1 MVYDNCSSPDD
12 RRARCEKYRLSRFY
26 RVHLISKEMD
36 RMTNKK
42 FKLAAMSL
50 ALTACVAASP
60 LSAGAEA
67 PEAAADVQPSAAAD
81 TATED
86 KPSPE
91 TVAAEEPAAEA
102 AADPVEETPAQST
115 EEPPAQEPEAAP
127 AGDAAVLPALPGARP
142 VVVDMP
148 AAEAPADAAGEPAE
162 AAEDPKDAAD
172 SAEETAE
179 DADAAEDAE
188 TPEPPEIAIAR
199 PDAAQPAVQPGI
211 AAPAIQPG
219 GISVMLPGETRQVAL
234 NTQASNED
242 GTVMGDFET
251 VVKNAKAGQEIIL
264 QEDYTGS
271 LTIFDWIRLN
281 LNKKTVTGTITV
293 DLSGKKADGSRGTVE
308 IVNGTI
314 TGGTESG
321 VKITGAEGSEILL
334 KDLTITGNRNDTSG
348 YGGGGVCADSG
359 DLTIDHCRITDNT
372 AANGSGGGV
381 SMGGKHGGTVENA
394 SLTIKDSV
402 ISGNTSTAQGGGVYA
417 AVTDGSVSITGSTL
431 SGNSATAQ
439 GGGISVSA
447 SGSTDVTLSGN
458 TILEN
463 TAGQDG
469 GGIYLSRPEQ
479 SETAP
484 DTTICGNT
492 IQKNSGKN
500 GGGIKLDNTSATLE
514 NNTILENTAQNAGGG
529 LRADTRSAAVTCTLR
544 NNTIANNT
552 AVTGGGISSGSSS
565 LIYKNEYTGYTCT
578 IVMES
583 GSVTGNTARTTLGT
597 YGGGGVHL
605 TGNGSRFVM
614 KGGTIAGNNANCG
627 GGIYSENYEGISIL
641 GGAIQGNR
649 AAKHGGGIYI
659 RNSMP
664 NRTIAGSVTNT
675 VEQEVLDIGSTV
687 VISGNTAGQLGGGI
701 YADNGVTVRLAG
713 YLLNNHAGTA
723 GADLYLTAGSTEDKN
738 RNVLVL
744 RRVSKDDDWTLVDC
758 GHTIDGWYIDG
769 DEDGNNRWNA
779 DATVDADGNE
789 IPKFIMNL
797 DTLLDGSDYTILQD
811 ENGDYVITVGGK
823 ALALK
828 AAHAVIPPEPTPDP
842 EPTPGPNP
850 TPDPEPTPITPETPE
865 SPEVPEAPGET
876 PVTPISTPT
885 QTVAPSGT
893 HLPQTGTSLFAALA
907 MALSGI
913 ALTAAGA
920 WASLTGR
927 RCRH

>member
-1 MVYDNCSSPDD
+1 MVCNNCSSPDD

-127 AGDAAVLPALPGARP
+127 AGDAAILPALPGARP

-172 SAEETAE
+172 FAEETAE

-314 TGGTESG
+314 TG
-321 VKITGAEGSEILL
+321 
-334 KDLTITGNRNDTSG
+334 NRNDTSG

-381 SMGGKHGGTVENA
+381 SMGG
-394 SLTIKDSV
+394 
-402 ISGNTSTAQGGGVYA
+402 
-417 AVTDGSVSITGSTL
+417 
-431 SGNSATAQ
+431 
-439 GGGISVSA
+439 
-447 SGSTDVTLSGN
+447 
-458 TILEN
+458 
-463 TAGQDG
+463 
-469 GGIYLSRPEQ
+469 
-479 SETAP
+479 
-484 DTTICGNT
+484 
-492 IQKNSGKN
+492 
-500 GGGIKLDNTSATLE
+500 
-514 NNTILENTAQNAGGG
+514 
-529 LRADTRSAAVTCTLR
+529 
-544 NNTIANNT
+544 
-552 AVTGGGISSGSSS
+552 
-565 LIYKNEYTGYTCT
+565 
-578 IVMES
+578 
-583 GSVTGNTARTTLGT
+583 
-597 YGGGGVHL
+597 
-605 TGNGSRFVM
+605 
-614 KGGTIAGNNANCG
+614 
-627 GGIYSENYEGISIL
+627 
-641 GGAIQGNR
+641 
-649 AAKHGGGIYI
+649 KHGGGIYI

-723 GADLYLTAGSTEDKN
+723 GADLYLTAGSAEDKN
-738 RNVLVL
+738 RNVLIL

>member
-1 MVYDNCSSPDD
+1 MVCNNCSSPDD

-251 VVKNAKAGQEIIL
+251 VVKNAKAGQEIVL

-271 LTIFDWIRLN
+271 LTTFDWIRLN

-293 DLSGKKADGSRGTVE
+293 DLSGKKADGSRGAVE
-308 IVNGTI
+308 IVNG
-314 TGGTESG
+314 
-321 VKITGAEGSEILL
+321 
-334 KDLTITGNRNDTSG
+334 TITGNRNDTSG

-381 SMGGKHGGTVENA
+381 SMGG
-394 SLTIKDSV
+394 
-402 ISGNTSTAQGGGVYA
+402 
-417 AVTDGSVSITGSTL
+417 
-431 SGNSATAQ
+431 
-439 GGGISVSA
+439 
-447 SGSTDVTLSGN
+447 
-458 TILEN
+458 
-463 TAGQDG
+463 
-469 GGIYLSRPEQ
+469 
-479 SETAP
+479 
-484 DTTICGNT
+484 
-492 IQKNSGKN
+492 
-500 GGGIKLDNTSATLE
+500 
-514 NNTILENTAQNAGGG
+514 
-529 LRADTRSAAVTCTLR
+529 
-544 NNTIANNT
+544 
-552 AVTGGGISSGSSS
+552 
-565 LIYKNEYTGYTCT
+565 
-578 IVMES
+578 
-583 GSVTGNTARTTLGT
+583 
-597 YGGGGVHL
+597 
-605 TGNGSRFVM
+605 
-614 KGGTIAGNNANCG
+614 
-627 GGIYSENYEGISIL
+627 
-641 GGAIQGNR
+641 
-649 AAKHGGGIYI
+649 KHGGGIYI

-865 SPEVPEAPGET
+865 SPEVPVAPGET

-907 MALSGI
+907 MVLSGI

>member
-1 MVYDNCSSPDD
+1 M
-12 RRARCEKYRLSRFY
+12 
-26 RVHLISKEMD
+26 
-36 RMTNKK
+36 
-42 FKLAAMSL
+42 
-50 ALTACVAASP
+50 
-60 LSAGAEA
+60 
-67 PEAAADVQPSAAAD
+67 
-81 TATED
+81 
-86 KPSPE
+86 
-91 TVAAEEPAAEA
+91 
-102 AADPVEETPAQST
+102 
-115 EEPPAQEPEAAP
+115 
-127 AGDAAVLPALPGARP
+127 
-142 VVVDMP
+142 
-148 AAEAPADAAGEPAE
+148 
-162 AAEDPKDAAD
+162 
-172 SAEETAE
+172 
-179 DADAAEDAE
+179 
-188 TPEPPEIAIAR
+188 
-199 PDAAQPAVQPGI
+199 
-211 AAPAIQPG
+211 
-219 GISVMLPGETRQVAL
+219 
-234 NTQASNED
+234 
-242 GTVMGDFET
+242 
-251 VVKNAKAGQEIIL
+251 
-264 QEDYTGS
+264 
-271 LTIFDWIRLN
+271 
-281 LNKKTVTGTITV
+281 
-293 DLSGKKADGSRGTVE
+293 
-308 IVNGTI
+308 NGTI

-359 DLTIDHCRITDNT
+359 DLTIDRCRITDNT

-500 GGGIKLDNTSATLE
+500 GGGI
-514 NNTILENTAQNAGGG
+514 
-529 LRADTRSAAVTCTLR
+529 
-544 NNTIANNT
+544 
-552 AVTGGGISSGSSS
+552 
-565 LIYKNEYTGYTCT
+565 
-578 IVMES
+578 
-583 GSVTGNTARTTLGT
+583 
-597 YGGGGVHL
+597 
-605 TGNGSRFVM
+605 
-614 KGGTIAGNNANCG
+614 
-627 GGIYSENYEGISIL
+627 
-641 GGAIQGNR
+641 
-649 AAKHGGGIYI
+649 
-659 RNSMP
+659 
-664 NRTIAGSVTNT
+664 
-675 VEQEVLDIGSTV
+675 
-687 VISGNTAGQLGGGI
+687 

-713 YLLNNHAGTA
+713 YLLTNHAGTA

>member
-1 MVYDNCSSPDD
+1 MVCNNCSSPDD

-293 DLSGKKADGSRGTVE
+293 DLSGKKADGSRGAVE
-308 IVNGTI
+308 IVNG
-314 TGGTESG
+314 
-321 VKITGAEGSEILL
+321 
-334 KDLTITGNRNDTSG
+334 TITGNRNDTSG

-381 SMGGKHGGTVENA
+381 SMGG
-394 SLTIKDSV
+394 
-402 ISGNTSTAQGGGVYA
+402 
-417 AVTDGSVSITGSTL
+417 
-431 SGNSATAQ
+431 
-439 GGGISVSA
+439 
-447 SGSTDVTLSGN
+447 
-458 TILEN
+458 
-463 TAGQDG
+463 
-469 GGIYLSRPEQ
+469 
-479 SETAP
+479 
-484 DTTICGNT
+484 
-492 IQKNSGKN
+492 
-500 GGGIKLDNTSATLE
+500 
-514 NNTILENTAQNAGGG
+514 
-529 LRADTRSAAVTCTLR
+529 
-544 NNTIANNT
+544 
-552 AVTGGGISSGSSS
+552 
-565 LIYKNEYTGYTCT
+565 
-578 IVMES
+578 
-583 GSVTGNTARTTLGT
+583 
-597 YGGGGVHL
+597 
-605 TGNGSRFVM
+605 
-614 KGGTIAGNNANCG
+614 
-627 GGIYSENYEGISIL
+627 
-641 GGAIQGNR
+641 
-649 AAKHGGGIYI
+649 KHGGGIYI

-723 GADLYLTAGSTEDKN
+723 GADLYLTAGSAEDKN

-744 RRVSKDDDWTLVDC
+744 RRISKDDDWTLVDC

-811 ENGDYVITVGGK
+811 ENGDYIITVGGK

>member
-1 MVYDNCSSPDD
+1 MVCNNCSSPDD

-394 SLTIKDSV
+394 SITIKDSV

-500 GGGIKLDNTSATLE
+500 
-514 NNTILENTAQNAGGG
+514 
-529 LRADTRSAAVTCTLR
+529 
-544 NNTIANNT
+544 
-552 AVTGGGISSGSSS
+552 
-565 LIYKNEYTGYTCT
+565 
-578 IVMES
+578 
-583 GSVTGNTARTTLGT
+583 
-597 YGGGGVHL
+597 
-605 TGNGSRFVM
+605 
-614 KGGTIAGNNANCG
+614 
-627 GGIYSENYEGISIL
+627 
-641 GGAIQGNR
+641 
-649 AAKHGGGIYI
+649 
-659 RNSMP
+659 
-664 NRTIAGSVTNT
+664 
-675 VEQEVLDIGSTV
+675 
-687 VISGNTAGQLGGGI
+687 GGGI

-865 SPEVPEAPGET
+865 SPEVPEVPGET

>member
-1 MVYDNCSSPDD
+1 
-12 RRARCEKYRLSRFY
+12 
-26 RVHLISKEMD
+26 
-36 RMTNKK
+36 
-42 FKLAAMSL
+42 MSL

-67 PEAAADVQPSAAAD
+67 P
-81 TATED
+81 
-86 KPSPE
+86 
-91 TVAAEEPAAEA
+91 
-102 AADPVEETPAQST
+102 
-115 EEPPAQEPEAAP
+115 
-127 AGDAAVLPALPGARP
+127 
-142 VVVDMP
+142 
-148 AAEAPADAAGEPAE
+148 ADAAGEPAE
-162 AAEDPKDAAD
+162 AAEDSKDAAD

-211 AAPAIQPG
+211 AAPAIQPS

-281 LNKKTVTGTITV
+281 LNKKTVTGTITI

-348 YGGGGVCADSG
+348 YGGGG
-359 DLTIDHCRITDNT
+359 
-372 AANGSGGGV
+372 
-381 SMGGKHGGTVENA
+381 
-394 SLTIKDSV
+394 
-402 ISGNTSTAQGGGVYA
+402 
-417 AVTDGSVSITGSTL
+417 
-431 SGNSATAQ
+431 
-439 GGGISVSA
+439 
-447 SGSTDVTLSGN
+447 
-458 TILEN
+458 
-463 TAGQDG
+463 
-469 GGIYLSRPEQ
+469 
-479 SETAP
+479 
-484 DTTICGNT
+484 
-492 IQKNSGKN
+492 
-500 GGGIKLDNTSATLE
+500 
-514 NNTILENTAQNAGGG
+514 
-529 LRADTRSAAVTCTLR
+529 
-544 NNTIANNT
+544 
-552 AVTGGGISSGSSS
+552 
-565 LIYKNEYTGYTCT
+565 
-578 IVMES
+578 
-583 GSVTGNTARTTLGT
+583 
-597 YGGGGVHL
+597 
-605 TGNGSRFVM
+605 
-614 KGGTIAGNNANCG
+614 
-627 GGIYSENYEGISIL
+627 
-641 GGAIQGNR
+641 
-649 AAKHGGGIYI
+649 
-659 RNSMP
+659 
-664 NRTIAGSVTNT
+664 
-675 VEQEVLDIGSTV
+675 
-687 VISGNTAGQLGGGI
+687 I

-723 GADLYLTAGSTEDKN
+723 GADLYLTAGSAEDKN
-738 RNVLVL
+738 RNVLIL

-811 ENGDYVITVGGK
+811 ENGDYVITVSGK

-842 EPTPGPNP
+842 EPTPGPNS
-850 TPDPEPTPITPETPE
+850 TPDPEPTPITPKTPE

-920 WASLTGR
+920 WASLTGKYA
-927 RCRH
+927 RH

>member
-1 MVYDNCSSPDD
+1 M
-12 RRARCEKYRLSRFY
+12 
-26 RVHLISKEMD
+26 HLISKEMD

-439 GGGISVSA
+439 GGGISVST

-500 GGGIKLDNTSATLE
+500 
-514 NNTILENTAQNAGGG
+514 
-529 LRADTRSAAVTCTLR
+529 
-544 NNTIANNT
+544 
-552 AVTGGGISSGSSS
+552 
-565 LIYKNEYTGYTCT
+565 
-578 IVMES
+578 
-583 GSVTGNTARTTLGT
+583 
-597 YGGGGVHL
+597 
-605 TGNGSRFVM
+605 
-614 KGGTIAGNNANCG
+614 
-627 GGIYSENYEGISIL
+627 
-641 GGAIQGNR
+641 
-649 AAKHGGGIYI
+649 GGGIYI

-913 ALTAAGA
+913 VLTAAGA

>member
-1 MVYDNCSSPDD
+1 
-12 RRARCEKYRLSRFY
+12 
-26 RVHLISKEMD
+26 
-36 RMTNKK
+36 MTNKK

-199 PDAAQPAVQPGI
+199 LDAAQPAVQPGI

-314 TGGTESG
+314 TGSTESG

-348 YGGGGVCADSG
+348 YG
-359 DLTIDHCRITDNT
+359 
-372 AANGSGGGV
+372 
-381 SMGGKHGGTVENA
+381 
-394 SLTIKDSV
+394 
-402 ISGNTSTAQGGGVYA
+402 
-417 AVTDGSVSITGSTL
+417 
-431 SGNSATAQ
+431 
-439 GGGISVSA
+439 
-447 SGSTDVTLSGN
+447 
-458 TILEN
+458 
-463 TAGQDG
+463 
-469 GGIYLSRPEQ
+469 
-479 SETAP
+479 
-484 DTTICGNT
+484 
-492 IQKNSGKN
+492 
-500 GGGIKLDNTSATLE
+500 
-514 NNTILENTAQNAGGG
+514 
-529 LRADTRSAAVTCTLR
+529 
-544 NNTIANNT
+544 
-552 AVTGGGISSGSSS
+552 
-565 LIYKNEYTGYTCT
+565 
-578 IVMES
+578 
-583 GSVTGNTARTTLGT
+583 
-597 YGGGGVHL
+597 
-605 TGNGSRFVM
+605 
-614 KGGTIAGNNANCG
+614 G

-865 SPEVPEAPGET
+865 APGET

>member
-91 TVAAEEPAAEA
+91 TVATEEPAAEA

-162 AAEDPKDAAD
+162 AAEDSKDAAD

-199 PDAAQPAVQPGI
+199 PDSAQPAVQPGI

-271 LTIFDWIRLN
+271 LTTFDWIRLN

-500 GGGIKLDNTSATLE
+500 
-514 NNTILENTAQNAGGG
+514 
-529 LRADTRSAAVTCTLR
+529 
-544 NNTIANNT
+544 
-552 AVTGGGISSGSSS
+552 
-565 LIYKNEYTGYTCT
+565 
-578 IVMES
+578 
-583 GSVTGNTARTTLGT
+583 
-597 YGGGGVHL
+597 
-605 TGNGSRFVM
+605 
-614 KGGTIAGNNANCG
+614 
-627 GGIYSENYEGISIL
+627 
-641 GGAIQGNR
+641 
-649 AAKHGGGIYI
+649 GGGIYI

-927 RCRH
+927 HCRH

>member
-1 MVYDNCSSPDD
+1 MVCNNCSSPDD

-251 VVKNAKAGQEIIL
+251 VVKNAKAGQEIVL

-293 DLSGKKADGSRGTVE
+293 DLSGKKADGSRGAVE
-308 IVNGTI
+308 IVNG
-314 TGGTESG
+314 
-321 VKITGAEGSEILL
+321 
-334 KDLTITGNRNDTSG
+334 TITGNRNDTSG
-348 YGGGGVCADSG
+348 YG
-359 DLTIDHCRITDNT
+359 
-372 AANGSGGGV
+372 
-381 SMGGKHGGTVENA
+381 
-394 SLTIKDSV
+394 
-402 ISGNTSTAQGGGVYA
+402 
-417 AVTDGSVSITGSTL
+417 
-431 SGNSATAQ
+431 
-439 GGGISVSA
+439 
-447 SGSTDVTLSGN
+447 
-458 TILEN
+458 
-463 TAGQDG
+463 
-469 GGIYLSRPEQ
+469 
-479 SETAP
+479 
-484 DTTICGNT
+484 
-492 IQKNSGKN
+492 
-500 GGGIKLDNTSATLE
+500 
-514 NNTILENTAQNAGGG
+514 
-529 LRADTRSAAVTCTLR
+529 
-544 NNTIANNT
+544 
-552 AVTGGGISSGSSS
+552 GGGISSGSSS

-578 IVMES
+578 IVMEN

>member
-1 MVYDNCSSPDD
+1 MVCNNCSSPDD

-127 AGDAAVLPALPGARP
+127 AGDAAILPALPGARP

-172 SAEETAE
+172 FAEETAE

-439 GGGISVSA
+439 GGGISVST

-500 GGGIKLDNTSATLE
+500 GGGI
-514 NNTILENTAQNAGGG
+514 
-529 LRADTRSAAVTCTLR
+529 
-544 NNTIANNT
+544 
-552 AVTGGGISSGSSS
+552 
-565 LIYKNEYTGYTCT
+565 
-578 IVMES
+578 
-583 GSVTGNTARTTLGT
+583 
-597 YGGGGVHL
+597 
-605 TGNGSRFVM
+605 
-614 KGGTIAGNNANCG
+614 
-627 GGIYSENYEGISIL
+627 
-641 GGAIQGNR
+641 
-649 AAKHGGGIYI
+649 
-659 RNSMP
+659 
-664 NRTIAGSVTNT
+664 
-675 VEQEVLDIGSTV
+675 
-687 VISGNTAGQLGGGI
+687 

-738 RNVLVL
+738 RNVLIL

>member
-1 MVYDNCSSPDD
+1 MVCNNCSSPDD

-115 EEPPAQEPEAAP
+115 EEPPAQETEAAP

-251 VVKNAKAGQEIIL
+251 VVKNAKAGQEIVL

-293 DLSGKKADGSRGTVE
+293 DLSGKKADGSRGAVE

-381 SMGGKHGGTVENA
+381 SMGSKHGGTVENA

-500 GGGIKLDNTSATLE
+500 GGGI
-514 NNTILENTAQNAGGG
+514 
-529 LRADTRSAAVTCTLR
+529 
-544 NNTIANNT
+544 
-552 AVTGGGISSGSSS
+552 
-565 LIYKNEYTGYTCT
+565 
-578 IVMES
+578 
-583 GSVTGNTARTTLGT
+583 
-597 YGGGGVHL
+597 
-605 TGNGSRFVM
+605 
-614 KGGTIAGNNANCG
+614 
-627 GGIYSENYEGISIL
+627 
-641 GGAIQGNR
+641 
-649 AAKHGGGIYI
+649 YI
-659 RNSMP
+659 HNSMP

-723 GADLYLTAGSTEDKN
+723 GADLYLTAGSAEDKN
-738 RNVLVL
+738 RNVLIL

-811 ENGDYVITVGGK
+811 ENGDYVITVSGK

-842 EPTPGPNP
+842 EPTPGPNS

-865 SPEVPEAPGET
+865 SPEVPVAPGET

-920 WASLTGR
+920 WASLTGKYA
-927 RCRH
+927 RH

>member
-1 MVYDNCSSPDD
+1 
-12 RRARCEKYRLSRFY
+12 
-26 RVHLISKEMD
+26 
-36 RMTNKK
+36 
-42 FKLAAMSL
+42 MSL

-60 LSAGAEA
+60 LSAG
-67 PEAAADVQPSAAAD
+67 
-81 TATED
+81 
-86 KPSPE
+86 
-91 TVAAEEPAAEA
+91 
-102 AADPVEETPAQST
+102 
-115 EEPPAQEPEAAP
+115 
-127 AGDAAVLPALPGARP
+127 
-142 VVVDMP
+142 
-148 AAEAPADAAGEPAE
+148 AEAPADAAGEPAE

-381 SMGGKHGGTVENA
+381 SMGSKHGGTVENA

-439 GGGISVSA
+439 GGGISVST

-463 TAGQDG
+463 TAGQD
-469 GGIYLSRPEQ
+469 
-479 SETAP
+479 
-484 DTTICGNT
+484 
-492 IQKNSGKN
+492 
-500 GGGIKLDNTSATLE
+500 
-514 NNTILENTAQNAGGG
+514 
-529 LRADTRSAAVTCTLR
+529 
-544 NNTIANNT
+544 
-552 AVTGGGISSGSSS
+552 
-565 LIYKNEYTGYTCT
+565 
-578 IVMES
+578 
-583 GSVTGNTARTTLGT
+583 
-597 YGGGGVHL
+597 
-605 TGNGSRFVM
+605 
-614 KGGTIAGNNANCG
+614 G

-723 GADLYLTAGSTEDKN
+723 GADLYLTAGSAEDKN
-738 RNVLVL
+738 RNVLIL

-865 SPEVPEAPGET
+865 SPEVPVAPGET

-920 WASLTGR
+920 WASLTGKYA
-927 RCRH
+927 RH

>member
-1 MVYDNCSSPDD
+1 MVCNNCSSPDD

-172 SAEETAE
+172 FAEETAE

-199 PDAAQPAVQPGI
+199 PDAVQPGI

-251 VVKNAKAGQEIIL
+251 VVKNAKAGQEIVL

-271 LTIFDWIRLN
+271 LTTFDWIRLN

-293 DLSGKKADGSRGTVE
+293 DLSGKKADGSRGAVE

-469 GGIYLSRPEQ
+469 
-479 SETAP
+479 
-484 DTTICGNT
+484 
-492 IQKNSGKN
+492 
-500 GGGIKLDNTSATLE
+500 
-514 NNTILENTAQNAGGG
+514 
-529 LRADTRSAAVTCTLR
+529 
-544 NNTIANNT
+544 
-552 AVTGGGISSGSSS
+552 
-565 LIYKNEYTGYTCT
+565 
-578 IVMES
+578 
-583 GSVTGNTARTTLGT
+583 
-597 YGGGGVHL
+597 
-605 TGNGSRFVM
+605 NGSRFVM

-641 GGAIQGNR
+641 GGTIQGNR

-723 GADLYLTAGSTEDKN
+723 GADLYLTAGSAEDKN
-738 RNVLVL
+738 RNVLIL

-779 DATVDADGNE
+779 DATVDADGNK

-927 RCRH
+927 HCRH

>member
-91 TVAAEEPAAEA
+91 TVATEEPAAEA

-115 EEPPAQEPEAAP
+115 EEPPAQETEAAP

-188 TPEPPEIAIAR
+188 TPEPPVIAIAR

-293 DLSGKKADGSRGTVE
+293 DLSGKKADGSRGAVE

-500 GGGIKLDNTSATLE
+500 GGGI
-514 NNTILENTAQNAGGG
+514 
-529 LRADTRSAAVTCTLR
+529 
-544 NNTIANNT
+544 
-552 AVTGGGISSGSSS
+552 
-565 LIYKNEYTGYTCT
+565 
-578 IVMES
+578 
-583 GSVTGNTARTTLGT
+583 
-597 YGGGGVHL
+597 
-605 TGNGSRFVM
+605 
-614 KGGTIAGNNANCG
+614 
-627 GGIYSENYEGISIL
+627 
-641 GGAIQGNR
+641 
-649 AAKHGGGIYI
+649 
-659 RNSMP
+659 
-664 NRTIAGSVTNT
+664 
-675 VEQEVLDIGSTV
+675 
-687 VISGNTAGQLGGGI
+687 

-723 GADLYLTAGSTEDKN
+723 GADLYLTAGSAEDKN
-738 RNVLVL
+738 RNVLIL

-811 ENGDYVITVGGK
+811 ENGDYVITVSGK

>member
-1 MVYDNCSSPDD
+1 M
-12 RRARCEKYRLSRFY
+12 
-26 RVHLISKEMD
+26 HLISKEMD

-115 EEPPAQEPEAAP
+115 EGPPAQEPEAAP

-293 DLSGKKADGSRGTVE
+293 DLSGKKADGSRGAVE

-381 SMGGKHGGTVENA
+381 SMGG
-394 SLTIKDSV
+394 
-402 ISGNTSTAQGGGVYA
+402 
-417 AVTDGSVSITGSTL
+417 
-431 SGNSATAQ
+431 
-439 GGGISVSA
+439 
-447 SGSTDVTLSGN
+447 
-458 TILEN
+458 
-463 TAGQDG
+463 
-469 GGIYLSRPEQ
+469 
-479 SETAP
+479 
-484 DTTICGNT
+484 
-492 IQKNSGKN
+492 
-500 GGGIKLDNTSATLE
+500 
-514 NNTILENTAQNAGGG
+514 
-529 LRADTRSAAVTCTLR
+529 
-544 NNTIANNT
+544 
-552 AVTGGGISSGSSS
+552 
-565 LIYKNEYTGYTCT
+565 
-578 IVMES
+578 
-583 GSVTGNTARTTLGT
+583 
-597 YGGGGVHL
+597 
-605 TGNGSRFVM
+605 
-614 KGGTIAGNNANCG
+614 
-627 GGIYSENYEGISIL
+627 
-641 GGAIQGNR
+641 
-649 AAKHGGGIYI
+649 KHGGGIYI

-850 TPDPEPTPITPETPE
+850 TPDPEPTPITLETPE

-920 WASLTGR
+920 WASLTGKYA
-927 RCRH
+927 RH

>member
-1 MVYDNCSSPDD
+1 M
-12 RRARCEKYRLSRFY
+12 
-26 RVHLISKEMD
+26 
-36 RMTNKK
+36 
-42 FKLAAMSL
+42 
-50 ALTACVAASP
+50 
-60 LSAGAEA
+60 
-67 PEAAADVQPSAAAD
+67 QPSAAAD

-179 DADAAEDAE
+179 DADATEDAE

-500 GGGIKLDNTSATLE
+500 GGGI
-514 NNTILENTAQNAGGG
+514 
-529 LRADTRSAAVTCTLR
+529 
-544 NNTIANNT
+544 
-552 AVTGGGISSGSSS
+552 
-565 LIYKNEYTGYTCT
+565 
-578 IVMES
+578 
-583 GSVTGNTARTTLGT
+583 
-597 YGGGGVHL
+597 
-605 TGNGSRFVM
+605 
-614 KGGTIAGNNANCG
+614 
-627 GGIYSENYEGISIL
+627 
-641 GGAIQGNR
+641 
-649 AAKHGGGIYI
+649 YI

-797 DTLLDGSDYTILQD
+797 DTLLGGSDYTILQD

>member
-1 MVYDNCSSPDD
+1 MVCNNCSSPDD
-12 RRARCEKYRLSRFY
+12 RKARCEKYRLSRFY

-251 VVKNAKAGQEIIL
+251 VVKNAKAGQEIVL

-271 LTIFDWIRLN
+271 LTTFDWIRLN

-469 GGIYLSRPEQ
+469 SGIYLSRPEQ

-500 GGGIKLDNTSATLE
+500 
-514 NNTILENTAQNAGGG
+514 
-529 LRADTRSAAVTCTLR
+529 
-544 NNTIANNT
+544 
-552 AVTGGGISSGSSS
+552 
-565 LIYKNEYTGYTCT
+565 
-578 IVMES
+578 
-583 GSVTGNTARTTLGT
+583 
-597 YGGGGVHL
+597 
-605 TGNGSRFVM
+605 
-614 KGGTIAGNNANCG
+614 
-627 GGIYSENYEGISIL
+627 
-641 GGAIQGNR
+641 
-649 AAKHGGGIYI
+649 
-659 RNSMP
+659 
-664 NRTIAGSVTNT
+664 
-675 VEQEVLDIGSTV
+675 
-687 VISGNTAGQLGGGI
+687 GGGI

-723 GADLYLTAGSTEDKN
+723 GADLYLTAGSAEDKN
-738 RNVLVL
+738 RNVLIL

-850 TPDPEPTPITPETPE
+850 TPDPEPTPITPKTPE
-865 SPEVPEAPGET
+865 SPEVPVAPGET

-885 QTVAPSGT
+885 QTVVPSGT

>member
-1 MVYDNCSSPDD
+1 M
-12 RRARCEKYRLSRFY
+12 
-26 RVHLISKEMD
+26 
-36 RMTNKK
+36 
-42 FKLAAMSL
+42 
-50 ALTACVAASP
+50 
-60 LSAGAEA
+60 
-67 PEAAADVQPSAAAD
+67 QPSAAAD

-234 NTQASNED
+234 NAQASNED

-417 AVTDGSVSITGSTL
+417 AVTTARSPSPAAPFR
-431 SGNSATAQ
+431 ATAPLRRAA
-439 GGGISVSA
+439 A
-447 SGSTDVTLSGN
+447 SPFPLPAALTSPFRATPFWRIRPDR
-458 TILEN
+458 
-463 TAGQDG
+463 TAAAF
-469 GGIYLSRPEQ
+469 IFPALNRARP
-479 SETAP
+479 P
-484 DTTICGNT
+484 RIPP
-492 IQKNSGKN
+492 
-500 GGGIKLDNTSATLE
+500 
-514 NNTILENTAQNAGGG
+514 
-529 LRADTRSAAVTCTLR
+529 SAA
-544 NNTIANNT
+544 IP
-552 AVTGGGISSGSSS
+552 
-565 LIYKNEYTGYTCT
+565 
-578 IVMES
+578 
-583 GSVTGNTARTTLGT
+583 
-597 YGGGGVHL
+597 
-605 TGNGSRFVM
+605 SR
-614 KGGTIAGNNANCG
+614 KT
-627 GGIYSENYEGISIL
+627 
-641 GGAIQGNR
+641 
-649 AAKHGGGIYI
+649 AAK
-659 RNSMP
+659 M
-664 NRTIAGSVTNT
+664 
-675 VEQEVLDIGSTV
+675 
-687 VISGNTAGQLGGGI
+687 
-701 YADNGVTVRLAG
+701 
-713 YLLNNHAGTA
+713 
-723 GADLYLTAGSTEDKN
+723 
-738 RNVLVL
+738 
-744 RRVSKDDDWTLVDC
+744 
-758 GHTIDGWYIDG
+758 
-769 DEDGNNRWNA
+769 
-779 DATVDADGNE
+779 
-789 IPKFIMNL
+789 
-797 DTLLDGSDYTILQD
+797 
-811 ENGDYVITVGGK
+811 
-823 ALALK
+823 
-828 AAHAVIPPEPTPDP
+828 AAA
-842 EPTPGPNP
+842 
-850 TPDPEPTPITPETPE
+850 
-865 SPEVPEAPGET
+865 
-876 PVTPISTPT
+876 STPT
-885 QTVAPSGT
+885 TALRSGWPVT
-893 HLPQTGTSLFAALA
+893 CSTTMPVRPG
-907 MALSGI
+907 
-913 ALTAAGA
+913 LT
-920 WASLTGR
+920 
-927 RCRH
+927 CI

>member
-1 MVYDNCSSPDD
+1 
-12 RRARCEKYRLSRFY
+12 
-26 RVHLISKEMD
+26 
-36 RMTNKK
+36 MTNKK

-91 TVAAEEPAAEA
+91 TVAVEEPAAEA

-115 EEPPAQEPEAAP
+115 EEPPAQETEAAP

-314 TGGTESG
+314 TG
-321 VKITGAEGSEILL
+321 
-334 KDLTITGNRNDTSG
+334 NRNDTSG

-402 ISGNTSTAQGGGVYA
+402 ISGNASTAQGGGVYA

-439 GGGISVSA
+439 GGGISVST

-500 GGGIKLDNTSATLE
+500 
-514 NNTILENTAQNAGGG
+514 
-529 LRADTRSAAVTCTLR
+529 
-544 NNTIANNT
+544 
-552 AVTGGGISSGSSS
+552 
-565 LIYKNEYTGYTCT
+565 
-578 IVMES
+578 
-583 GSVTGNTARTTLGT
+583 
-597 YGGGGVHL
+597 
-605 TGNGSRFVM
+605 
-614 KGGTIAGNNANCG
+614 
-627 GGIYSENYEGISIL
+627 
-641 GGAIQGNR
+641 
-649 AAKHGGGIYI
+649 
-659 RNSMP
+659 
-664 NRTIAGSVTNT
+664 
-675 VEQEVLDIGSTV
+675 
-687 VISGNTAGQLGGGI
+687 GGGI

-828 AAHAVIPPEPTPDP
+828 AAHAVVPPEPTPDP

-865 SPEVPEAPGET
+865 SPEVPEVPGET

>member
-1 MVYDNCSSPDD
+1 MVCNNCSSPDD

-115 EEPPAQEPEAAP
+115 EEPPAQETEAAP

-293 DLSGKKADGSRGTVE
+293 DLSGKNADGSRGTVE
-308 IVNGTI
+308 IVNG
-314 TGGTESG
+314 
-321 VKITGAEGSEILL
+321 
-334 KDLTITGNRNDTSG
+334 TITGNRNDTSG

-359 DLTIDHCRITDNT
+359 NLTIDHCRITDNT

-500 GGGIKLDNTSATLE
+500 GGGI
-514 NNTILENTAQNAGGG
+514 
-529 LRADTRSAAVTCTLR
+529 
-544 NNTIANNT
+544 
-552 AVTGGGISSGSSS
+552 
-565 LIYKNEYTGYTCT
+565 
-578 IVMES
+578 
-583 GSVTGNTARTTLGT
+583 
-597 YGGGGVHL
+597 
-605 TGNGSRFVM
+605 
-614 KGGTIAGNNANCG
+614 
-627 GGIYSENYEGISIL
+627 
-641 GGAIQGNR
+641 
-649 AAKHGGGIYI
+649 YI

-723 GADLYLTAGSTEDKN
+723 GADLYLTAGSAEDKN
-738 RNVLVL
+738 RNVLIL

-927 RCRH
+927 HCRH

>member
-1 MVYDNCSSPDD
+1 
-12 RRARCEKYRLSRFY
+12 
-26 RVHLISKEMD
+26 
-36 RMTNKK
+36 
-42 FKLAAMSL
+42 MSL

-381 SMGGKHGGTVENA
+381 SMGSKHGGTVENA

-431 SGNSATAQ
+431 SGN
-439 GGGISVSA
+439 
-447 SGSTDVTLSGN
+447 

-463 TAGQDG
+463 TAGQD
-469 GGIYLSRPEQ
+469 
-479 SETAP
+479 
-484 DTTICGNT
+484 
-492 IQKNSGKN
+492 
-500 GGGIKLDNTSATLE
+500 
-514 NNTILENTAQNAGGG
+514 
-529 LRADTRSAAVTCTLR
+529 
-544 NNTIANNT
+544 
-552 AVTGGGISSGSSS
+552 
-565 LIYKNEYTGYTCT
+565 
-578 IVMES
+578 
-583 GSVTGNTARTTLGT
+583 
-597 YGGGGVHL
+597 
-605 TGNGSRFVM
+605 
-614 KGGTIAGNNANCG
+614 
-627 GGIYSENYEGISIL
+627 
-641 GGAIQGNR
+641 
-649 AAKHGGGIYI
+649 GGGIYI

-723 GADLYLTAGSTEDKN
+723 GADLYLTAGSAEDKN
-738 RNVLVL
+738 RNVLIL

-865 SPEVPEAPGET
+865 SPEVPVAPGET

-920 WASLTGR
+920 WASLTGKYA
-927 RCRH
+927 RH

>member
-1 MVYDNCSSPDD
+1 MVCNNCSSPDD

-293 DLSGKKADGSRGTVE
+293 DLSGKKADGSCGTVE

-381 SMGGKHGGTVENA
+381 SMGGKHGG
-394 SLTIKDSV
+394 
-402 ISGNTSTAQGGGVYA
+402 
-417 AVTDGSVSITGSTL
+417 
-431 SGNSATAQ
+431 
-439 GGGISVSA
+439 
-447 SGSTDVTLSGN
+447 
-458 TILEN
+458 
-463 TAGQDG
+463 
-469 GGIYLSRPEQ
+469 
-479 SETAP
+479 
-484 DTTICGNT
+484 
-492 IQKNSGKN
+492 
-500 GGGIKLDNTSATLE
+500 
-514 NNTILENTAQNAGGG
+514 
-529 LRADTRSAAVTCTLR
+529 
-544 NNTIANNT
+544 
-552 AVTGGGISSGSSS
+552 
-565 LIYKNEYTGYTCT
+565 
-578 IVMES
+578 
-583 GSVTGNTARTTLGT
+583 
-597 YGGGGVHL
+597 
-605 TGNGSRFVM
+605 
-614 KGGTIAGNNANCG
+614 
-627 GGIYSENYEGISIL
+627 
-641 GGAIQGNR
+641 
-649 AAKHGGGIYI
+649 GIYI

-723 GADLYLTAGSTEDKN
+723 GADLYLTAGSAEDKN
-738 RNVLVL
+738 RNVLIL

>member
-1 MVYDNCSSPDD
+1 
-12 RRARCEKYRLSRFY
+12 
-26 RVHLISKEMD
+26 
-36 RMTNKK
+36 MTNKK

-234 NTQASNED
+234 STQASNED

-500 GGGIKLDNTSATLE
+500 GGGI
-514 NNTILENTAQNAGGG
+514 
-529 LRADTRSAAVTCTLR
+529 
-544 NNTIANNT
+544 
-552 AVTGGGISSGSSS
+552 
-565 LIYKNEYTGYTCT
+565 
-578 IVMES
+578 
-583 GSVTGNTARTTLGT
+583 
-597 YGGGGVHL
+597 
-605 TGNGSRFVM
+605 
-614 KGGTIAGNNANCG
+614 
-627 GGIYSENYEGISIL
+627 
-641 GGAIQGNR
+641 
-649 AAKHGGGIYI
+649 YI

-723 GADLYLTAGSTEDKN
+723 GADLYLTAGSAEDKN
-738 RNVLVL
+738 RNVLIL

-797 DTLLDGSDYTILQD
+797 DALLDGSDYTILQD

-865 SPEVPEAPGET
+865 SPEVPVAPGET

>member
-1 MVYDNCSSPDD
+1 
-12 RRARCEKYRLSRFY
+12 
-26 RVHLISKEMD
+26 
-36 RMTNKK
+36 
-42 FKLAAMSL
+42 MSL

-115 EEPPAQEPEAAP
+115 EEPPAQETEAAP

-348 YGGGGVCADSG
+348 YGGGGV
-359 DLTIDHCRITDNT
+359 
-372 AANGSGGGV
+372 
-381 SMGGKHGGTVENA
+381 
-394 SLTIKDSV
+394 
-402 ISGNTSTAQGGGVYA
+402 
-417 AVTDGSVSITGSTL
+417 
-431 SGNSATAQ
+431 
-439 GGGISVSA
+439 
-447 SGSTDVTLSGN
+447 
-458 TILEN
+458 
-463 TAGQDG
+463 
-469 GGIYLSRPEQ
+469 
-479 SETAP
+479 
-484 DTTICGNT
+484 
-492 IQKNSGKN
+492 
-500 GGGIKLDNTSATLE
+500 
-514 NNTILENTAQNAGGG
+514 
-529 LRADTRSAAVTCTLR
+529 
-544 NNTIANNT
+544 
-552 AVTGGGISSGSSS
+552 
-565 LIYKNEYTGYTCT
+565 
-578 IVMES
+578 
-583 GSVTGNTARTTLGT
+583 
-597 YGGGGVHL
+597 HL

-723 GADLYLTAGSTEDKN
+723 GADLYLTAGSAEDKN
-738 RNVLVL
+738 RNVLIL

-811 ENGDYVITVGGK
+811 ENGDYVITVSGK

-850 TPDPEPTPITPETPE
+850 TPDPEPTPITPKTPE

-907 MALSGI
+907 MALSGT

-920 WASLTGR
+920 WASLTGKYA
-927 RCRH
+927 RH

>member
-1 MVYDNCSSPDD
+1 MVCNNCSSPDD

-251 VVKNAKAGQEIIL
+251 VVKNAKAGQEIVL

-271 LTIFDWIRLN
+271 LTTFDWIRLN

-293 DLSGKKADGSRGTVE
+293 DLSGKKADGSRGAVE
-308 IVNGTI
+308 IVNG
-314 TGGTESG
+314 
-321 VKITGAEGSEILL
+321 
-334 KDLTITGNRNDTSG
+334 TITGNRNDTSG

-381 SMGGKHGGTVENA
+381 SMGG
-394 SLTIKDSV
+394 
-402 ISGNTSTAQGGGVYA
+402 
-417 AVTDGSVSITGSTL
+417 
-431 SGNSATAQ
+431 
-439 GGGISVSA
+439 
-447 SGSTDVTLSGN
+447 
-458 TILEN
+458 
-463 TAGQDG
+463 
-469 GGIYLSRPEQ
+469 
-479 SETAP
+479 
-484 DTTICGNT
+484 
-492 IQKNSGKN
+492 
-500 GGGIKLDNTSATLE
+500 
-514 NNTILENTAQNAGGG
+514 
-529 LRADTRSAAVTCTLR
+529 
-544 NNTIANNT
+544 
-552 AVTGGGISSGSSS
+552 
-565 LIYKNEYTGYTCT
+565 
-578 IVMES
+578 
-583 GSVTGNTARTTLGT
+583 
-597 YGGGGVHL
+597 
-605 TGNGSRFVM
+605 
-614 KGGTIAGNNANCG
+614 
-627 GGIYSENYEGISIL
+627 
-641 GGAIQGNR
+641 
-649 AAKHGGGIYI
+649 KHGGGIYI

-738 RNVLVL
+738 RNVLIL

>member
-1 MVYDNCSSPDD
+1 MVCNNCSSPDD

-234 NTQASNED
+234 NAQASNED

-314 TGGTESG
+314 TG
-321 VKITGAEGSEILL
+321 
-334 KDLTITGNRNDTSG
+334 NRNDTSG

-381 SMGGKHGGTVENA
+381 SMGG
-394 SLTIKDSV
+394 
-402 ISGNTSTAQGGGVYA
+402 
-417 AVTDGSVSITGSTL
+417 
-431 SGNSATAQ
+431 
-439 GGGISVSA
+439 
-447 SGSTDVTLSGN
+447 
-458 TILEN
+458 
-463 TAGQDG
+463 
-469 GGIYLSRPEQ
+469 
-479 SETAP
+479 
-484 DTTICGNT
+484 
-492 IQKNSGKN
+492 
-500 GGGIKLDNTSATLE
+500 
-514 NNTILENTAQNAGGG
+514 
-529 LRADTRSAAVTCTLR
+529 
-544 NNTIANNT
+544 
-552 AVTGGGISSGSSS
+552 
-565 LIYKNEYTGYTCT
+565 
-578 IVMES
+578 
-583 GSVTGNTARTTLGT
+583 
-597 YGGGGVHL
+597 
-605 TGNGSRFVM
+605 
-614 KGGTIAGNNANCG
+614 
-627 GGIYSENYEGISIL
+627 
-641 GGAIQGNR
+641 
-649 AAKHGGGIYI
+649 KHGGGIYI

>member
-127 AGDAAVLPALPGARP
+127 AGDAAVLPALPGAHP

-162 AAEDPKDAAD
+162 AAEDSKDAAD
-172 SAEETAE
+172 SAEKTAE

-293 DLSGKKADGSRGTVE
+293 DLSGKKADGSRGAVE

-500 GGGIKLDNTSATLE
+500 GGGI
-514 NNTILENTAQNAGGG
+514 
-529 LRADTRSAAVTCTLR
+529 
-544 NNTIANNT
+544 
-552 AVTGGGISSGSSS
+552 
-565 LIYKNEYTGYTCT
+565 
-578 IVMES
+578 
-583 GSVTGNTARTTLGT
+583 
-597 YGGGGVHL
+597 
-605 TGNGSRFVM
+605 
-614 KGGTIAGNNANCG
+614 
-627 GGIYSENYEGISIL
+627 
-641 GGAIQGNR
+641 
-649 AAKHGGGIYI
+649 YI

-723 GADLYLTAGSTEDKN
+723 GADLYLTAGSAEDKN
-738 RNVLVL
+738 RNVLIL

>member
-1 MVYDNCSSPDD
+1 
-12 RRARCEKYRLSRFY
+12 
-26 RVHLISKEMD
+26 
-36 RMTNKK
+36 
-42 FKLAAMSL
+42 MSL
-50 ALTACVAASP
+50 ALTACVATSP

-115 EEPPAQEPEAAP
+115 EEPPAQETEAAP
-127 AGDAAVLPALPGARP
+127 AGDAAVL
-142 VVVDMP
+142 
-148 AAEAPADAAGEPAE
+148 
-162 AAEDPKDAAD
+162 
-172 SAEETAE
+172 
-179 DADAAEDAE
+179 
-188 TPEPPEIAIAR
+188 
-199 PDAAQPAVQPGI
+199 PAVQPGI

-219 GISVMLPGETRQVAL
+219 GISVMLPGETRQVTL

-321 VKITGAEGSEILL
+321 VKITG
-334 KDLTITGNRNDTSG
+334 
-348 YGGGGVCADSG
+348 
-359 DLTIDHCRITDNT
+359 
-372 AANGSGGGV
+372 
-381 SMGGKHGGTVENA
+381 
-394 SLTIKDSV
+394 
-402 ISGNTSTAQGGGVYA
+402 
-417 AVTDGSVSITGSTL
+417 STL

-439 GGGISVSA
+439 GGGI
-447 SGSTDVTLSGN
+447 
-458 TILEN
+458 
-463 TAGQDG
+463 
-469 GGIYLSRPEQ
+469 YLSRPEQ
-479 SETAP
+479 SETAS

-500 GGGIKLDNTSATLE
+500 
-514 NNTILENTAQNAGGG
+514 
-529 LRADTRSAAVTCTLR
+529 
-544 NNTIANNT
+544 
-552 AVTGGGISSGSSS
+552 GGGISSGSSS

-687 VISGNTAGQLGGGI
+687 VISGNTTGQLGGGI

-738 RNVLVL
+738 RNVLLL

-865 SPEVPEAPGET
+865 SPEVPVAPGET
-876 PVTPISTPT
+876 PVTPISTPA
-885 QTVAPSGT
+885 QTIAPSGT

-920 WASLTGR
+920 WASLTGKYA
-927 RCRH
+927 RH

>member
-1 MVYDNCSSPDD
+1 
-12 RRARCEKYRLSRFY
+12 
-26 RVHLISKEMD
+26 
-36 RMTNKK
+36 MTNKK

-348 YGGGGVCADSG
+348 YGGGGV
-359 DLTIDHCRITDNT
+359 
-372 AANGSGGGV
+372 
-381 SMGGKHGGTVENA
+381 
-394 SLTIKDSV
+394 
-402 ISGNTSTAQGGGVYA
+402 
-417 AVTDGSVSITGSTL
+417 
-431 SGNSATAQ
+431 
-439 GGGISVSA
+439 
-447 SGSTDVTLSGN
+447 
-458 TILEN
+458 
-463 TAGQDG
+463 
-469 GGIYLSRPEQ
+469 
-479 SETAP
+479 
-484 DTTICGNT
+484 
-492 IQKNSGKN
+492 
-500 GGGIKLDNTSATLE
+500 
-514 NNTILENTAQNAGGG
+514 
-529 LRADTRSAAVTCTLR
+529 
-544 NNTIANNT
+544 
-552 AVTGGGISSGSSS
+552 
-565 LIYKNEYTGYTCT
+565 
-578 IVMES
+578 
-583 GSVTGNTARTTLGT
+583 
-597 YGGGGVHL
+597 HL

-659 RNSMP
+659 RNSIP

-723 GADLYLTAGSTEDKN
+723 GADLYLTAGSAEDKN
-738 RNVLVL
+738 RNVLIL

-865 SPEVPEAPGET
+865 SPEVPVAPGET

-920 WASLTGR
+920 WASLTGKYA
-927 RCRH
+927 RH

>member
-381 SMGGKHGGTVENA
+381 SMGGKHGG
-394 SLTIKDSV
+394 
-402 ISGNTSTAQGGGVYA
+402 
-417 AVTDGSVSITGSTL
+417 
-431 SGNSATAQ
+431 
-439 GGGISVSA
+439 
-447 SGSTDVTLSGN
+447 
-458 TILEN
+458 
-463 TAGQDG
+463 
-469 GGIYLSRPEQ
+469 
-479 SETAP
+479 
-484 DTTICGNT
+484 
-492 IQKNSGKN
+492 
-500 GGGIKLDNTSATLE
+500 
-514 NNTILENTAQNAGGG
+514 
-529 LRADTRSAAVTCTLR
+529 
-544 NNTIANNT
+544 
-552 AVTGGGISSGSSS
+552 
-565 LIYKNEYTGYTCT
+565 
-578 IVMES
+578 
-583 GSVTGNTARTTLGT
+583 
-597 YGGGGVHL
+597 
-605 TGNGSRFVM
+605 
-614 KGGTIAGNNANCG
+614 
-627 GGIYSENYEGISIL
+627 
-641 GGAIQGNR
+641 
-649 AAKHGGGIYI
+649 GIYI

-723 GADLYLTAGSTEDKN
+723 GADLYLTAGSAEDKN
-738 RNVLVL
+738 RNVLIL

>member
-1 MVYDNCSSPDD
+1 MVCNNCSSPDD

-91 TVAAEEPAAEA
+91 TVAAEEPTAEA

-115 EEPPAQEPEAAP
+115 EEPPAQETEAAP

-199 PDAAQPAVQPGI
+199 PDVAQPAVQPGI

-251 VVKNAKAGQEIIL
+251 VVKNAKAGQEIVL

-271 LTIFDWIRLN
+271 LTTFDWIRLN

-293 DLSGKKADGSRGTVE
+293 DLSGKKADGSRGAVE
-308 IVNGTI
+308 IVNG
-314 TGGTESG
+314 
-321 VKITGAEGSEILL
+321 
-334 KDLTITGNRNDTSG
+334 TITGNRNDTSG

-402 ISGNTSTAQGGGVYA
+402 LSGNASTAQGGGVYA

-500 GGGIKLDNTSATLE
+500 GGGI
-514 NNTILENTAQNAGGG
+514 
-529 LRADTRSAAVTCTLR
+529 
-544 NNTIANNT
+544 
-552 AVTGGGISSGSSS
+552 
-565 LIYKNEYTGYTCT
+565 
-578 IVMES
+578 
-583 GSVTGNTARTTLGT
+583 
-597 YGGGGVHL
+597 
-605 TGNGSRFVM
+605 
-614 KGGTIAGNNANCG
+614 
-627 GGIYSENYEGISIL
+627 
-641 GGAIQGNR
+641 
-649 AAKHGGGIYI
+649 YI

-723 GADLYLTAGSTEDKN
+723 GADLYLTAGSAEDKN
-738 RNVLVL
+738 RNVLIL

>member
-1 MVYDNCSSPDD
+1 
-12 RRARCEKYRLSRFY
+12 
-26 RVHLISKEMD
+26 
-36 RMTNKK
+36 
-42 FKLAAMSL
+42 MSL

-115 EEPPAQEPEAAP
+115 EEPPAQETEAAP

-381 SMGGKHGGTVENA
+381 SMGSKHGGTVENA

-431 SGNSATAQ
+431 SGN
-439 GGGISVSA
+439 
-447 SGSTDVTLSGN
+447 

-463 TAGQDG
+463 TAGQD
-469 GGIYLSRPEQ
+469 
-479 SETAP
+479 
-484 DTTICGNT
+484 
-492 IQKNSGKN
+492 
-500 GGGIKLDNTSATLE
+500 
-514 NNTILENTAQNAGGG
+514 
-529 LRADTRSAAVTCTLR
+529 
-544 NNTIANNT
+544 
-552 AVTGGGISSGSSS
+552 
-565 LIYKNEYTGYTCT
+565 
-578 IVMES
+578 
-583 GSVTGNTARTTLGT
+583 
-597 YGGGGVHL
+597 
-605 TGNGSRFVM
+605 
-614 KGGTIAGNNANCG
+614 
-627 GGIYSENYEGISIL
+627 
-641 GGAIQGNR
+641 
-649 AAKHGGGIYI
+649 GGGIYI

-723 GADLYLTAGSTEDKN
+723 GADLYLTAGSAEDKN
-738 RNVLVL
+738 RNVLIL

-920 WASLTGR
+920 WASLTGKYA
-927 RCRH
+927 RH

>member
-1 MVYDNCSSPDD
+1 
-12 RRARCEKYRLSRFY
+12 
-26 RVHLISKEMD
+26 
-36 RMTNKK
+36 
-42 FKLAAMSL
+42 MSL

-148 AAEAPADAAGEPAE
+148 AAEAPTDAAGEPAE

-251 VVKNAKAGQEIIL
+251 VVKNAKAGQEIVL

-381 SMGGKHGGTVENA
+381 SMGSKHGGTVENA

-439 GGGISVSA
+439 GGGISVST

-463 TAGQDG
+463 TAGQD
-469 GGIYLSRPEQ
+469 
-479 SETAP
+479 
-484 DTTICGNT
+484 
-492 IQKNSGKN
+492 
-500 GGGIKLDNTSATLE
+500 
-514 NNTILENTAQNAGGG
+514 
-529 LRADTRSAAVTCTLR
+529 
-544 NNTIANNT
+544 
-552 AVTGGGISSGSSS
+552 
-565 LIYKNEYTGYTCT
+565 
-578 IVMES
+578 
-583 GSVTGNTARTTLGT
+583 
-597 YGGGGVHL
+597 
-605 TGNGSRFVM
+605 
-614 KGGTIAGNNANCG
+614 
-627 GGIYSENYEGISIL
+627 
-641 GGAIQGNR
+641 
-649 AAKHGGGIYI
+649 GGGIYI

-687 VISGNTAGQLGGGI
+687 IISGNTAGQLGGGI

-723 GADLYLTAGSTEDKN
+723 GADLYLTAGSAEDKN
-738 RNVLVL
+738 RNVLIL

-842 EPTPGPNP
+842 EPTPGPNS

-865 SPEVPEAPGET
+865 SPEVPVAPGET

-920 WASLTGR
+920 WASLTGKYA
-927 RCRH
+927 RH

>member
-1 MVYDNCSSPDD
+1 MVCNNCSSPDD

-242 GTVMGDFET
+242 STVMGDFET

-264 QEDYTGS
+264 QEDYTGR

-293 DLSGKKADGSRGTVE
+293 DLSGKKADGSRGAVE

-381 SMGGKHGGTVENA
+381 SMGSKHGGTVENA

-463 TAGQDG
+463 TAGQD
-469 GGIYLSRPEQ
+469 
-479 SETAP
+479 
-484 DTTICGNT
+484 
-492 IQKNSGKN
+492 
-500 GGGIKLDNTSATLE
+500 
-514 NNTILENTAQNAGGG
+514 
-529 LRADTRSAAVTCTLR
+529 
-544 NNTIANNT
+544 
-552 AVTGGGISSGSSS
+552 
-565 LIYKNEYTGYTCT
+565 
-578 IVMES
+578 
-583 GSVTGNTARTTLGT
+583 
-597 YGGGGVHL
+597 
-605 TGNGSRFVM
+605 
-614 KGGTIAGNNANCG
+614 
-627 GGIYSENYEGISIL
+627 
-641 GGAIQGNR
+641 
-649 AAKHGGGIYI
+649 
-659 RNSMP
+659 
-664 NRTIAGSVTNT
+664 
-675 VEQEVLDIGSTV
+675 
-687 VISGNTAGQLGGGI
+687 GGGI

>member
-1 MVYDNCSSPDD
+1 
-12 RRARCEKYRLSRFY
+12 
-26 RVHLISKEMD
+26 
-36 RMTNKK
+36 
-42 FKLAAMSL
+42 MSL

-60 LSAGAEA
+60 LSAG
-67 PEAAADVQPSAAAD
+67 
-81 TATED
+81 
-86 KPSPE
+86 
-91 TVAAEEPAAEA
+91 
-102 AADPVEETPAQST
+102 
-115 EEPPAQEPEAAP
+115 
-127 AGDAAVLPALPGARP
+127 
-142 VVVDMP
+142 
-148 AAEAPADAAGEPAE
+148 AEAPADAAGEPAE

-439 GGGISVSA
+439 GGGISVST

-463 TAGQDG
+463 TAGQ
-469 GGIYLSRPEQ
+469 
-479 SETAP
+479 
-484 DTTICGNT
+484 
-492 IQKNSGKN
+492 
-500 GGGIKLDNTSATLE
+500 
-514 NNTILENTAQNAGGG
+514 
-529 LRADTRSAAVTCTLR
+529 
-544 NNTIANNT
+544 
-552 AVTGGGISSGSSS
+552 
-565 LIYKNEYTGYTCT
+565 
-578 IVMES
+578 
-583 GSVTGNTARTTLGT
+583 
-597 YGGGGVHL
+597 
-605 TGNGSRFVM
+605 
-614 KGGTIAGNNANCG
+614 
-627 GGIYSENYEGISIL
+627 
-641 GGAIQGNR
+641 
-649 AAKHGGGIYI
+649 HGGGIYI

-723 GADLYLTAGSTEDKN
+723 GADLYLTAGSAEDKN
-738 RNVLVL
+738 RNVLIL

-758 GHTIDGWYIDG
+758 GHTIDG

-811 ENGDYVITVGGK
+811 ENGDYVITVSGK

-842 EPTPGPNP
+842 EPTPGPNS

>member
-127 AGDAAVLPALPGARP
+127 AGDAAILPALPGARP

-251 VVKNAKAGQEIIL
+251 VVKNAKAGQEIVL

-271 LTIFDWIRLN
+271 LTTFDWIRLN

-402 ISGNTSTAQGGGVYA
+402 ISGSTSTAQGGGVYA

-500 GGGIKLDNTSATLE
+500 
-514 NNTILENTAQNAGGG
+514 
-529 LRADTRSAAVTCTLR
+529 
-544 NNTIANNT
+544 
-552 AVTGGGISSGSSS
+552 
-565 LIYKNEYTGYTCT
+565 
-578 IVMES
+578 
-583 GSVTGNTARTTLGT
+583 
-597 YGGGGVHL
+597 
-605 TGNGSRFVM
+605 
-614 KGGTIAGNNANCG
+614 
-627 GGIYSENYEGISIL
+627 
-641 GGAIQGNR
+641 
-649 AAKHGGGIYI
+649 
-659 RNSMP
+659 
-664 NRTIAGSVTNT
+664 
-675 VEQEVLDIGSTV
+675 
-687 VISGNTAGQLGGGI
+687 GGGI

-920 WASLTGR
+920 WASLTGKYA
-927 RCRH
+927 RH

>member
-1 MVYDNCSSPDD
+1 
-12 RRARCEKYRLSRFY
+12 
-26 RVHLISKEMD
+26 
-36 RMTNKK
+36 MTNKK

-115 EEPPAQEPEAAP
+115 EEPPAQETEAAP

-469 GGIYLSRPEQ
+469 SGIYLSRPEQ

-500 GGGIKLDNTSATLE
+500 
-514 NNTILENTAQNAGGG
+514 
-529 LRADTRSAAVTCTLR
+529 
-544 NNTIANNT
+544 
-552 AVTGGGISSGSSS
+552 
-565 LIYKNEYTGYTCT
+565 
-578 IVMES
+578 
-583 GSVTGNTARTTLGT
+583 
-597 YGGGGVHL
+597 
-605 TGNGSRFVM
+605 
-614 KGGTIAGNNANCG
+614 
-627 GGIYSENYEGISIL
+627 
-641 GGAIQGNR
+641 
-649 AAKHGGGIYI
+649 
-659 RNSMP
+659 
-664 NRTIAGSVTNT
+664 
-675 VEQEVLDIGSTV
+675 
-687 VISGNTAGQLGGGI
+687 GGGI

-723 GADLYLTAGSTEDKN
+723 GADLYLTAGSAEDKN
-738 RNVLVL
+738 RNVLIL

>member
-1 MVYDNCSSPDD
+1 
-12 RRARCEKYRLSRFY
+12 
-26 RVHLISKEMD
+26 
-36 RMTNKK
+36 MTNKK

-91 TVAAEEPAAEA
+91 TVAVEEPAAEA

-115 EEPPAQEPEAAP
+115 EEPPAQETEAAP

-251 VVKNAKAGQEIIL
+251 VVKNAKAGQEIVL

-271 LTIFDWIRLN
+271 LTTFDWIRLN

-293 DLSGKKADGSRGTVE
+293 DLSGKKADGSRGAVE
-308 IVNGTI
+308 IVNG
-314 TGGTESG
+314 
-321 VKITGAEGSEILL
+321 
-334 KDLTITGNRNDTSG
+334 TITGNRNDTSG

-381 SMGGKHGGTVENA
+381 SMGG
-394 SLTIKDSV
+394 
-402 ISGNTSTAQGGGVYA
+402 
-417 AVTDGSVSITGSTL
+417 
-431 SGNSATAQ
+431 
-439 GGGISVSA
+439 
-447 SGSTDVTLSGN
+447 
-458 TILEN
+458 
-463 TAGQDG
+463 
-469 GGIYLSRPEQ
+469 
-479 SETAP
+479 
-484 DTTICGNT
+484 
-492 IQKNSGKN
+492 
-500 GGGIKLDNTSATLE
+500 
-514 NNTILENTAQNAGGG
+514 
-529 LRADTRSAAVTCTLR
+529 
-544 NNTIANNT
+544 
-552 AVTGGGISSGSSS
+552 
-565 LIYKNEYTGYTCT
+565 
-578 IVMES
+578 
-583 GSVTGNTARTTLGT
+583 
-597 YGGGGVHL
+597 
-605 TGNGSRFVM
+605 
-614 KGGTIAGNNANCG
+614 
-627 GGIYSENYEGISIL
+627 
-641 GGAIQGNR
+641 
-649 AAKHGGGIYI
+649 KHGGGIYI

>member
-1 MVYDNCSSPDD
+1 MAYDNCSSPDD

-115 EEPPAQEPEAAP
+115 EEPPAQETEAAP

-199 PDAAQPAVQPGI
+199 PDSAQPAVQPGI

-271 LTIFDWIRLN
+271 LTTFDWIRLN

-381 SMGGKHGGTVENA
+381 SMGGKHGGIVENA

-439 GGGISVSA
+439 GGGISVST

-500 GGGIKLDNTSATLE
+500 GGGI
-514 NNTILENTAQNAGGG
+514 
-529 LRADTRSAAVTCTLR
+529 
-544 NNTIANNT
+544 
-552 AVTGGGISSGSSS
+552 
-565 LIYKNEYTGYTCT
+565 
-578 IVMES
+578 
-583 GSVTGNTARTTLGT
+583 
-597 YGGGGVHL
+597 
-605 TGNGSRFVM
+605 
-614 KGGTIAGNNANCG
+614 
-627 GGIYSENYEGISIL
+627 
-641 GGAIQGNR
+641 
-649 AAKHGGGIYI
+649 
-659 RNSMP
+659 
-664 NRTIAGSVTNT
+664 
-675 VEQEVLDIGSTV
+675 
-687 VISGNTAGQLGGGI
+687 

-723 GADLYLTAGSTEDKN
+723 GADLYLTAGSAEDKN
-738 RNVLVL
+738 RNVLIL